1 MPLMTSNKIDVTAAI
16 CAAIFIAV
24 LAVSAYW
31 DRSIRV
37 LHVFESL
44 PYLLA
49 AVLCLRRN
57 KLGYALGLAS
67 GVFWL
72 WTAGFLTTFIRNG
85 FERLEMLLRT
95 GSVDRPDILIAVPA
109 AVATAGLA
117 LSSVLGYARLPNKS
131 WRDSAALGTAVVLVP
146 GFFIAIFAAFAPQ
159 YLQMFRGLVNR

>member
-1 MPLMTSNKIDVTAAI
+1 VTTTTPDVAAAVS
-16 CAAIFIAV
+16 AAAFIGV

-31 DRSIRV
+31 DPSIRI
-37 LHVFESL
+37 LHAVESL
-44 PYLLA
+44 PYLMA
-49 AVLCLRRN
+49 GVLCLRRR
-57 KLGYALGLAS
+57 KPGYALGLAG

-117 LSSVLGYARLPNKS
+117 LSSAIGYARLPNKS
-131 WRDSAALGTAVVLVP
+131 WRDVAVLAAACVMVP
-146 GFFIAIFAAFAPQ
+146 VFFLAIFAAFAPQ
-159 YLQMFRGLVNR
+159 YLQMFRRLVTS